1 VLGKI
6 RSFRKTAPIQQLTM
20 MRKAWY
26 EKCLKKECTGI
37 FKSQKNQTIRK
48 GGQSGRSFEIEGK
61 VQKIYPSS

>member
-48 GGQSGRSFEIEGK
+48 GGKWQLF
-61 VQKIYPSS
+61 